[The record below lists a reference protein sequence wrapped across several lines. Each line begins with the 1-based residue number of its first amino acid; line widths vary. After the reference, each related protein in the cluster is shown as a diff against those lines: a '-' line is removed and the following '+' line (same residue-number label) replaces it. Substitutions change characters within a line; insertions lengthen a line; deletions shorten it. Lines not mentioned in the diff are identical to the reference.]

1 MTPPLTQIQAA
12 AARPSTEPEARV
24 PLRERCGLL
33 KDYWY
38 VACQSST
45 LKREPLGRQIMD
57 EALVLYRDR
66 SGQARCFRDRCLHRN
81 TMLSEGTLENDCLR
95 CPYHGWI
102 YDDEGRVT
110 KIPSAREDAPL
121 PKKKLPAF
129 PTREVDGLVWVYMGD
144 PEDAEATANFRFPH
158 HDERGWET
166 YYMETMFENDVTNC
180 VENFMDVPHTVF
192 VHATWFRDRSGKEI
206 RATVERTPD
215 SVLVTYHQ
223 EQDKIGLSTLIL
235 NPTREP
241 MSHTDKF
248 YMPNVTR
255 VDYDFGTKRSFIITS
270 QCTPETD
277 RRTRVYTAI
286 TFRLGSRLLG
296 KIGKVFLPPYTRK
309 VIDQDVEIML
319 NQGKSLARY
328 GSEFLNS
335 EADLL
340 HRYIES
346 LRNWDEK
353 GGEGPKPKPTSEE
366 ISFFV

>member
-1 MTPPLTQIQAA
+1 MATALPET
-12 AARPSTEPEARV
+12 STETRTQTR

-38 VACQSST
+38 VACQSGA
-45 LKREPLGRQIMD
+45 LKNRPLGRQIMD

-66 SGQARCFRDRCLHRN
+66 SGKPRCFRDRCLHRN

-95 CPYHGWI
+95 CPYHGWV
-102 YDDEGRVT
+102 YDEAGQVI
-110 KIPSAREDAPL
+110 KIPSARKESPL
-121 PKKKLPAF
+121 PKKTLQTF
-129 PTREVDGLVWVYMGD
+129 PTREVDGLVWVYMGEAD
-144 PEDAEATANFRFPH
+144 EAEATANFRFPH
-158 HDERGWET
+158 YDEQGWET

-192 VHATWFRDRSGKEI
+192 VHAAWFRDQTGKEI
-206 RATVERTPD
+206 RATVERTDD

-223 EQDKIGLSTLIL
+223 ERDKIGFSTLIL
-235 NPTREP
+235 NPTGEP
-241 MSHTDKF
+241 TSHTDKF

-270 QCTPETD
+270 QCTPETE
-277 RRTRVYTAI
+277 RLTRVYTAI
-286 TFRLGSRLLG
+286 TFRLGSRILG
-296 KIGKVFLPPYTRK
+296 KLGRLVLPPYTRK
-309 VIDQDVEIML
+309 VIHQDVVIML

-328 GSEFLNS
+328 GSEFINS

-346 LRNWDEK
+346 LRNWAEG

-366 ISFFV
+366 IAFFV